1 MQAVTPARRSVA
13 FLLGAVVSGWGL
25 FYVGRPRLA
34 ATLIAVLWSCLL
46 IGGWSGL
53 FTSRR
58 GVLVLVAIIIVT
70 KCVSAFAGAWFA
82 RHRIKVHTKRDHFFF
97 LAAMAVSLWLLTQ
110 PSPRSLLLGIE
121 GYRVQGNGMAPTL
134 MKGDA
139 VVCDSRHRD
148 YSLGDV
154 VAYEREGNIEVKRIA
169 ATEGNSIEIID
180 GNVLL
185 NGENFGPFHSG
196 GAREKSYSQR
206 FERTQ
211 IPRGYVFMLGDNRDN
226 SRDSR
231 SDGPVALASVR
242 CKTTEILYSAER
254 RKTGT
259 AIW

>member
-1 MQAVTPARRSVA
+1 MQVVTPARPSLA

-25 FYVGRPRLA
+25 LYAGRPRLA
-34 ATLIAVLWSCLL
+34 AALIAVLWSCLL

-58 GVLVLVAIIIVT
+58 GVVVLVAIIIVT

-82 RHRIKVHTKRDHFFF
+82 RRRVKVHTRRDHFFF
-97 LAAMAVSLWLLTQ
+97 LAVMTASFWLLIQ
-110 PSPRSLLLGIE
+110 PGTRSLLLGIE
-121 GYRVQGNGMAPTL
+121 GYRIQGNGMAPTL

-139 VVCDSRHRD
+139 VVCDSRHSD

-154 VAYEREGNIEVKRIA
+154 VVYEREGKVEVKRIA

-180 GNVLL
+180 GDVLL
-185 NGENFGPFHSG
+185 NGESFGPFHSG
-196 GAREKSYSQR
+196 SPREKSYSQR

-211 IPRGYVFMLGDNRDN
+211 VPRGHVFMLGDNRDN

-231 SDGPVALASVR
+231 SEGPVPLASVR
-242 CKTTEILYSAER
+242 CKATEILYSAER
-254 RKTGT
+254 GRTGT